1 MNKLFHILFLVLAF
15 SSMGFAQTGVFNPK
29 ELNNGNK
36 GIVYDREAVGEL
48 KLFSNGFELGVNIGQ
63 LKTYYRTNYFHFG
76 IGELKH
82 NREFKNRDGITGG
95 SIGRGSRSY
104 IFGKQNNLYTL
115 RAGYGIKRYYT
126 EKARKKGLAIGASYE
141 GGFTLGL
148 LKPYY
153 LELRDP
159 DPGSSPRILV
169 ERFNGGNA
177 DLFLTP
183 ESIIGAAPAINGFTE
198 IQLRP
203 GFHFNAGLNFDWGAF
218 DEFAKSIEVGIA
230 TDIFFGDIPILIDEA
245 SFANST
251 TATPP
256 TVNILPENV
265 RNRPFFINLYLAF
278 QFGKRW

>member
-1 MNKLFHILFLVLAF
+1 MNRLFPTLFLLLMF
-15 SSMGFAQTGVFNPK
+15 SVMGEAQTGTFNPK

-36 GIVYDREAVGEL
+36 GIVYDREVVGEL

-82 NREFKNRDGITGG
+82 NREIKNRDGISGG
-95 SIGRGSRSY
+95 TIGRSSRSY

-115 RAGYGIKRYYT
+115 RAGYGIKRYYS

-153 LELRDP
+153 LELRTTET
-159 DPGSSPRILV
+159 GISPRVIV
-169 ERFNGGNA
+169 EKFNGDNA
-177 DLFLTP
+177 DIFLSP
-183 ESIIGAAPAINGFTE
+183 ERINGAAPAINGITE

-203 GFHFNAGLNFDWGAF
+203 GFHFNAGLHFDWGAF
-218 DEFAKSIEVGIA
+218 DEFVKAIEVGIA
-230 TDIFFGDIPILIDEA
+230 ADVFFGDIPLLIDEA
-245 SFANST
+245 SYTNST
-251 TATPP
+251 TSTPP
-256 TVNILPENV
+256 VVEILPSNV
-265 RNRPFFINLYLAF
+265 RNRPFFINFYLAF
-278 QFGKRW
+278 QFGKRR

>member
-1 MNKLFHILFLVLAF
+1 
-15 SSMGFAQTGVFNPK
+15 MGISQTGVFNPK

-36 GIVYDREAVGEL
+36 GIVYDREVAGEL

-95 SIGRGSRSY
+95 SIGNSSRSY

-115 RAGYGIKRYYT
+115 RAGYGVKRYYS

-148 LKPYY
+148 LKPYF
-153 LELRDP
+153 LEIRTNSIDA
-159 DPGSSPRILV
+159 SARVVV
-169 ERFNGGNA
+169 EKFNGENA
-177 DLFLTP
+177 EAFLTP
-183 ESIIGAAPAINGFTE
+183 ERINGAAPAINGFTE

-203 GFHFNAGLNFDWGAF
+203 GFHLNGALHFDWGAF
-218 DEFAKSIEVGIA
+218 DEFVKAIEVGIA
-230 TDIFFGDIPILIDEA
+230 ADVFFGDVPLLIDEA
-245 SFANST
+245 TFTNS
-251 TATPP
+251 ASPAP
-256 TVNILPENV
+256 IDILPSNV
-265 RNRPFFINLYLAF
+265 RNRPFFINFYIAF
-278 QFGKRW
+278 QFGKRS